1 VGILLRIWRMCSHSA
16 ALSLKVLPARVAGAP
31 NSFLKTGIFQATPVD
46 NIAAP
51 VKCRREMIMK
61 RRTFEVAVATLIFG
75 VGFAGSIVA
84 GPLQEGEMASNRGD
98 YATALRLWR
107 PLGDQGNAEAQF
119 NLGILYELGR
129 GVPQDDE
136 VAANWYRRAADQGH
150 ITAQFYL
157 GIMYAN
163 GHSVLRDYAVAVK
176 WTRRAA
182 DQGYAPAQA
191 YLGLMYYVGYR
202 VPQDYAVAASWYR
215 KAADQGD
222 VAAQFY
228 LGSMYQDGAG
238 LQQDN
243 VNAYTCLDLA
253 AAEGNDAA
261 LESRDVLAA
270 KMSPVQIAEA
280 QKRARELYTKFALRE
295 N

>member
-1 VGILLRIWRMCSHSA
+1 MGIS
-16 ALSLKVLPARVAGAP
+16 
-31 NSFLKTGIFQATPVD
+31 QATAGKYCRPV
-46 NIAAP
+46 NF
-51 VKCRREMIMK
+51 CREMTMK
-61 RRTFEVAVATLIFG
+61 RRTFEVTVAAVIFG

-84 GPLQEGEMASNRGD
+84 GPLQEGEMASNRAD
-98 YATALRLWR
+98 SATVLRLWR
-107 PLGDQGNAEAQF
+107 PLADQGNAEAQF

-163 GHSVLRDYAVAVK
+163 GHSVLKDYAAAVK
-176 WTRRAA
+176 WNRRAA

-191 YLGLMYYVGYR
+191 YLGLMYYVGYH

-215 KAADQGD
+215 KAADQGY

-228 LGSMYQDGAG
+228 LGIMYQDGAG
-238 LQQDN
+238 LRQDN
-243 VNAYTCLDLA
+243 IDAYTCFDLA

-261 LESRDVLAA
+261 VESRDVLAA
-270 KMSPVQIAEA
+270 KMTTVQIAEA
-280 QKRARELYTKFALRE
+280 QKRARELNTKFALRE